1 LNEKLKMKNEKFWI
15 LNEKLIM
22 KNEK

>member
-1 LNEKLKMKNEKFWI
+1 MI

-22 KNEK
+22 KNEKFSMVKSILDKND